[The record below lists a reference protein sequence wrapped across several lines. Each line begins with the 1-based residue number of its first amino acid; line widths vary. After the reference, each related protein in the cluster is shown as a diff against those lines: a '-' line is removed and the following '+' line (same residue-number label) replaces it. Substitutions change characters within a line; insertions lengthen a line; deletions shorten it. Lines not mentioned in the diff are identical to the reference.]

1 MRAGRRE
8 ALRGLAA
15 AALLSSAPAFAN
27 TQADLTEPMEGFT
40 AGAEK
45 RAAFL
50 EKQKKYKK
58 AWRKE
63 LSNLEFA
70 SNDAEF
76 TESVAALTKLIRENG
91 FQIPE
96 GVRKQDL
103 DQVYVTV
110 KPRLQKDA
118 RLEYAKLEK
127 IVREIVT
134 VKKMDSTD
142 PFEFN

>member
-1 MRAGRRE
+1 
-8 ALRGLAA
+8 
-15 AALLSSAPAFAN
+15 
-27 TQADLTEPMEGFT
+27 MEGFT